1 MATITLH
8 RFGLRSLTI
17 HPLAIV
23 TGLAL
28 ALRLLLLGQAHLWY
42 DEAGSVWMASL
53 PWDKMIA
60 ATASDTHPP
69 GYLALLWAWVR
80 IAGTSEAAVRLPS
93 AMASL
98 LCVPLAY
105 AIARRDRKSVV

>member
-42 DEAGSVWMASL
+42 DEAG
-53 PWDKMIA
+53 
-60 ATASDTHPP
+60 
-69 GYLALLWAWVR
+69 
-80 IAGTSEAAVRLPS
+80 
-93 AMASL
+93 
-98 LCVPLAY
+98 
-105 AIARRDRKSVV
+105 